1 MVSKAVLGIAIAV
14 VIVAAVLGYYL
25 YEREAGGGPALA
37 HVTMSTG
44 ETIEIPTDLTGSV
57 MLYTSI
63 PDLTGSVMLY
73 TSIPQ
78 EIMDGWI
85 KDWNTYFSNFSKL
98 DYYRAG
104 SGSVVAKILAEQKA
118 GSIKADV
125 VYLAGYFDFKTL
137 QDNGLIAKIPS
148 VPEMQYI
155 PNIYKD
161 PNGYYVMGRLL
172 VMVIV
177 YNPALVSNPPR
188 SWQELLQ
195 PNGRTS

>member
-44 ETIEIPTDLTGSV
+44 ETIEIPT
-57 MLYTSI
+57 
-63 PDLTGSVMLY
+63 DLTGSVMLY